1 MRDTPRR
8 CGGPCYECLGRP
20 GVRFARVAGGA
31 LAAGRVGGVVCVLFD
46 RSLEAGWVLLVVAA
60 KAEGVAGDGEV
71 RDGVG
76 VDLVTVEAAELAV
89 VHVALL
95 EAAAVDEGDFAE
107 REGADRV
114 GVGEVAE
121 DGFEVLCRVAD
132 DVGHARLLPAFVGF
146 QVTEFAGFG
155 AGKARSLNLG
165 QESRRQKMQGE
176 EGRDHDA

>member
-1 MRDTPRR
+1 M
-8 CGGPCYECLGRP
+8 
-20 GVRFARVAGGA
+20 
-31 LAAGRVGGVVCVLFD
+31 LFD

-132 DVGHARLLPAFVGF
+132 DVGHARLLPAIVGF